1 MLFMYIND
9 KEVDDLMEK
18 VIAQLKKEGNLKDL
32 TKNLKGCIKRYATNY
47 EKQDLLLGALKRK
60 MRSSRSS
67 GDPAIAKVGHQ
78 PSLSTAEE
86 NRMLT

>member
-32 TKNLKGCIKRYATNY
+32 TKNLKGCNK
-47 EKQDLLLGALKRK
+47 LRK
-60 MRSSRSS
+60 T
-67 GDPAIAKVGHQ
+67 GPA
-78 PSLSTAEE
+78 SWCT
-86 NRMLT
+86 